1 MVNDLSL
8 LALALAACSDAR
20 PMKSVI
26 AISPG
31 ELAILDTPQPKPGPY
46 QALVRTEC
54 ACLCNR
60 TDSELL
66 GGKFPGMEAKFPFAL
81 GHESVGRV
89 VEVGEKVRHFKV
101 GDRAVGGL
109 VFDLQKE
116 GVDSGWGGFGEFTL
130 ANDHDA
136 MVADGVADEAH
147 GWLEVFE
154 IQTCVDADIPPEEA
168 VLLCT
173 WREVLGAFRDFHLQ
187 PGDDVLIFGAG
198 PVGLSFVKLGRLFG
212 LGWIGIVDRHADKRA
227 KALAFGADAAF
238 NPSDVE
244 ITELASMRGK
254 KLDAVIDAVG
264 HPDIV
269 RQSLPL
275 LRRGG
280 SHCIYGVLTHGV
292 LHIDKSKA
300 DFNFNLLV
308 HQWPTR
314 RYEKESQ
321 ATLCQWI
328 REGKLTS
335 ADFITHRFP
344 LAGIAEAFQRVS
356 ERKVI
361 KALIEYGGCA

>member
-1 MVNDLSL
+1 M
-8 LALALAACSDAR
+8 R
-20 PMKSVI
+20 TMKSVI
-26 AISPG
+26 AVESG
-31 ELAILDTPQPKPGPY
+31 HLAILDTPVPTPGPY
-46 QALVRTEC
+46 QALVRTER

-66 GGKFPGMEAKFPFAL
+66 NGKFPGMEDRFPFAL
-81 GHESVGRV
+81 GHESVGV
-89 VEVGEKVRHFKV
+89 VTKIGGKVRNFAI
-101 GDRAVGGL
+101 GDRAIGGL

-116 GVDSGWGGFGEFTL
+116 GVDSGWGGFGEYTL

-147 GWLEVFE
+147 GWVEVFE
-154 IQTCVDADIPPEEA
+154 IQTRVDADIPPEEA

-198 PVGLSFVKLGRLFG
+198 PVGLSFVKIGRLFG
-212 LGWIGIVDRHADKRA
+212 LGWIGIVDRHEDKQA
-227 KALAFGADAAF
+227 KALAFGVDAVFTPYSKAVT
-238 NPSDVE
+238 DL
-244 ITELASMRGK
+244 TTTRGK

-269 RQSLPL
+269 QQGLPL

-280 SHCIYGVLTHGV
+280 SHCIYGVLTHKV
-292 LHIDKSKA
+292 LHIDKSAA
-300 DFNFNLLV
+300 DFNFNLFV

-321 ATLCQWI
+321 PQLCQWI
-328 REGKLTS
+328 RKGRLTS

-344 LAGIAEAFQRVS
+344 LAQIADAFTAVR

-361 KALIEYGGCA
+361 KALIEY

>member
-1 MVNDLSL
+1 
-8 LALALAACSDAR
+8 
-20 PMKSVI
+20 MKSVI
-26 AISPG
+26 AIEPG
-31 ELAILDTPQPKPGPY
+31 HLEIIDTPVPKPGPY
-46 QALVRTEC
+46 QALVRTER
-54 ACLCNR
+54 ACICNR

-66 GGKFPGMEAKFPFAL
+66 NGKFPGMEDKFPFAL
-81 GHESVGRV
+81 GHESVGTV
-89 VEVGEKVRHFKV
+89 VEAGSKVKNFAA

-109 VFDLQKE
+109 VFDLQME
-116 GVDSGWGGFGEFTL
+116 GADSGWGGFGEYTL
-130 ANDHDA
+130 ANDHEA
-136 MVADGVADEAH
+136 MVVDGVADEAH
-147 GWLEVFE
+147 GWVEVFE
-154 IQTCVDADIPPEEA
+154 IQTRVDADISPEDA

-173 WREVLGAFRDFHLQ
+173 WRDVLGAFRDFHLK

-212 LGWIGIVDRHADKRA
+212 LGWIGIVDRHADKQA

-238 NPSDVE
+238 TPGDE
-244 ITELASMRGK
+244 IEIARSTAQETVRTTF

-264 HPDIV
+264 HPDILP
-269 RQSLPL
+269 QGLPL

-280 SHCIYGVLTHGV
+280 SHCIYGVLTHKV

-300 DFNFNLLV
+300 DFNFNLFV

-314 RYEKESQ
+314 LYEKESQ
-321 ATLCQWI
+321 PQLCQWI

-344 LAGIAEAFQRVS
+344 LEKIADAFAAVR

-361 KALIEYGGCA
+361 KALIEY

>member
-1 MVNDLSL
+1 MSWHLIPS
-8 LALALAACSDAR
+8 
-20 PMKSVI
+20 MKSVI
-26 AISPG
+26 AVLPG
-31 ELAILDTPQPKPGPY
+31 HLEILDTPLPRPGPY
-46 QALVRTEC
+46 QALVKTEC

-66 GGKFPGMEAKFPFAL
+66 HGTFPGMEDKFPFAL
-81 GHESVGRV
+81 GHESVGVV
-89 VEVGEKVRHFKV
+89 VEAGAKVRNFAV
-101 GDRAVGGL
+101 GDRVVGGL
-109 VFDLQKE
+109 NFDLQME
-116 GVDSGWGGFGEFTL
+116 GVDSGWGGFGEYTL
-130 ANDHDA
+130 ANDHEA
-136 MVADGVADEAH
+136 MVADGVANDAG
-147 GWLEVFE
+147 GWVEVYE
-154 IQTCVDADIPPEEA
+154 IQTKVDADIPPEEA

-212 LGWIGIVDRHADKRA
+212 LRWIGIVDRHADKRA

-238 NPSDVE
+238 APGQ
-244 ITELASMRGK
+244 IQPPG
-254 KLDAVIDAVG
+254 KLDAIIDAVG
-264 HPDIV
+264 HPDIL
-269 RQSLPL
+269 QQGLPL

-280 SHCIYGVLTHGV
+280 SHCIYGVLTQPV

-321 ATLCQWI
+321 PQLCQWV
-328 REGKLTS
+328 REGRLTS

-344 LAGIAEAFQRVS
+344 LSGIREAFDEVAR
-356 ERKVI
+356 RGVI
-361 KALIEYGGCA
+361 KALIEYA

>member
-1 MVNDLSL
+1 
-8 LALALAACSDAR
+8 
-20 PMKSVI
+20 MKSVI
-26 AISPG
+26 ALHPG
-31 ELAILDTPQPKPGPY
+31 HLEILDTPVPKPNPY

-54 ACLCNR
+54 ACICNR

-66 GGKFPGMEAKFPFAL
+66 HGRFPGMEEKFPFAL
-81 GHESVGRV
+81 GHESVGIITAI
-89 VEVGEKVRHFKV
+89 GDKVKNFAI

-109 VFDLQKE
+109 SFDLQME
-116 GVDSGWGGFGEFTL
+116 GVDSGWGGFGEYTL

-136 MVADGVADEAH
+136 MVADGMANKAG
-147 GWLEVFE
+147 GWFECYE
-154 IQTCVDADIPPEEA
+154 IQTRVDADIPPHEA

-187 PGDDVLIFGAG
+187 PGDDVLIYGAG

-212 LGWIGIVDRHADKRA
+212 LGWIGIVDRHADKQA

-238 NPSDVE
+238 APGDKA
-244 ITELASMRGK
+244 LAGLAATRGK

-264 HPDIV
+264 STALV
-269 RQSLPL
+269 LEGLPL

-280 SHCIYGVLTHGV
+280 SHCIYGVLTEGV

-300 DFNFNLLV
+300 DFNFNLFV

-314 RYEKESQ
+314 KYEKESQ
-321 ATLCQWI
+321 SQLCQWV
-328 REGKLTS
+328 REGRLTS

-344 LAGIAEAFQRVS
+344 LEDIRSAFDEVAR
-356 ERKVI
+356 RTVI
-361 KALIEYGGCA
+361 KALIEY

>member
-1 MVNDLSL
+1 
-8 LALALAACSDAR
+8 
-20 PMKSVI
+20 
-26 AISPG
+26 
-31 ELAILDTPQPKPGPY
+31 
-46 QALVRTEC
+46 
-54 ACLCNR
+54 
-60 TDSELL
+60 
-66 GGKFPGMEAKFPFAL
+66 
-81 GHESVGRV
+81 
-89 VEVGEKVRHFKV
+89 
-101 GDRAVGGL
+101 
-109 VFDLQKE
+109 
-116 GVDSGWGGFGEFTL
+116 
-130 ANDHDA
+130 

-147 GWLEVFE
+147 GWVEVFE
-154 IQTCVDADIPPEEA
+154 IQTRVDADIPPEQA

-187 PGDDVLIFGAG
+187 PGDDVLIYGAG

-212 LGWIGIVDRHADKRA
+212 LGWIGIVDRHADKQA

-238 NPSDVE
+238 KPGDLE
-244 ITELASMRGK
+244 IGELAKIRGK

-269 RQSLPL
+269 QQGLPL

-300 DFNFNLLV
+300 DFNFNLFV

-321 ATLCQWI
+321 TTLCQWI

-335 ADFITHRFP
+335 TDFITHRFP
-344 LAGIAEAFQRVS
+344 LDHISDAFKAVS

-361 KALIEYGGCA
+361 KALLEYV

>member
-1 MVNDLSL
+1 
-8 LALALAACSDAR
+8 
-20 PMKSVI
+20 MKSVI
-26 AISPG
+26 ATEPG
-31 ELAILDTPQPKPGPY
+31 HLEIIDTPVPKPGPY
-46 QALVRTEC
+46 QALVRTER
-54 ACLCNR
+54 ACICNR

-66 GGKFPGMEAKFPFAL
+66 NGKFPGMEDKFPFAL
-81 GHESVGRV
+81 GHESVGTV
-89 VEVGEKVRHFKV
+89 VEVGGKVRNFAV

-109 VFDLQKE
+109 VFDLQME
-116 GVDSGWGGFGEFTL
+116 GLDSGWGGFGEYTL

-147 GWLEVFE
+147 GWVEVFE
-154 IQTCVDADIPPEEA
+154 IQTRVDADISPEEA

-173 WREVLGAFRDFHLQ
+173 WREVLGAFRDFHLK

-212 LGWIGIVDRHADKRA
+212 LGWIGIVDRHADKQAR
-227 KALAFGADAAF
+227 ALAFGADAVFA
-238 NPSDVE
+238 PSDA
-244 ITELASMRGK
+244 IELARSTAQGTVRTSF

-264 HPDIV
+264 HPDILP
-269 RQSLPL
+269 QGLPL

-280 SHCIYGVLTHGV
+280 SHCIYGVLTHKV

-300 DFNFNLLV
+300 DFNFNLFV

-314 RYEKESQ
+314 LYEKESQ
-321 ATLCQWI
+321 AQLCQWI

-335 ADFITHRFP
+335 AEFITHRFP
-344 LAGIAEAFQRVS
+344 LEKIADAFAAVR

-361 KALIEYGGCA
+361 KALIEY

>member
-1 MVNDLSL
+1 
-8 LALALAACSDAR
+8 
-20 PMKSVI
+20 MKSVI

-31 ELAILDTPQPKPGPY
+31 ELAVLDTPRPQPGPY

-54 ACLCNR
+54 ACICNR

-66 GGKFPGMEAKFPFAL
+66 GGKFPGMEDRFPFAL
-81 GHESVGRV
+81 GHESVGVV
-89 VEVGEKVRHFKV
+89 VEAGGKVRNFKA
-101 GDRAVGGL
+101 GDRVVGGL

-147 GWLEVFE
+147 GWVEVFE
-154 IQTCVDADIPPEEA
+154 IQTRVDADIPPEQA

-173 WREVLGAFRDFHLQ
+173 WREVLGAFRDFHLL

-212 LGWIGIVDRHADKRA
+212 LGWIGIVDRHVGKQAR
-227 KALAFGADAAF
+227 ALAFGADAVFKPGDA
-238 NPSDVE
+238 E
-244 ITELASMRGK
+244 ISELTRIRGR

-269 RQSLPL
+269 QQSLPL

-280 SHCIYGVLTHGV
+280 SHCIYGVLTHGI
-292 LHIDKSKA
+292 LHIDRSRA

-314 RYEKESQ
+314 RHERESQ
-321 ATLCQWI
+321 AVLCQWI
-328 REGKLTS
+328 REGLLTS

-344 LAGIAEAFQRVS
+344 LERIAHAFKAVG

-361 KALIEYGGCA
+361 KALLEYP

>member
-1 MVNDLSL
+1 M
-8 LALALAACSDAR
+8 
-20 PMKSVI
+20 
-26 AISPG
+26 
-31 ELAILDTPQPKPGPY
+31 PKPGPY

-66 GGKFPGMEAKFPFAL
+66 SGNFPGMEDKFPFAL
-81 GHESVGRV
+81 GHESVGTV
-89 VEVGEKVRHFKV
+89 VEVGGKVKNFTV

-109 VFDLQKE
+109 LFDLQME
-116 GVDSGWGGFGEFTL
+116 GVDSGWGGFGEYTL
-130 ANDHDA
+130 ANDHEA
-136 MVADGVADEAH
+136 MAADGVADEAH
-147 GWLEVFE
+147 GWFEVYE
-154 IQTCVDADIPPEEA
+154 IQTRVDADIPPEEA

-187 PGDDVLIFGAG
+187 PGDHVLIFGAG

-212 LGWIGIVDRHADKRA
+212 LGWIGIVDRHPDKQA
-227 KALAFGADAAF
+227 KALAFGADQAF
-238 NPSDVE
+238 APADKAIE
-244 ITELASMRGK
+244 DLTAMRGR

-264 HPDIV
+264 HPEILHKG
-269 RQSLPL
+269 LPL

-300 DFNFNLLV
+300 DFNFNLFV

-314 RYEKESQ
+314 RFEKESQ
-321 ATLCQWI
+321 AQLCQWI

-344 LAGIAEAFQRVS
+344 LDRIADAFDEVAR
-356 ERKVI
+356 RKVV
-361 KALIEYGGCA
+361 KALIEY

>member
-1 MVNDLSL
+1 
-8 LALALAACSDAR
+8 
-20 PMKSVI
+20 MKSVI
-26 AISPG
+26 AIHPG
-31 ELAILDTPQPKPGPY
+31 QLAILDTPMPKPGPY

-66 GGKFPGMEAKFPFAL
+66 NGNFPGMEDKFPFAL
-81 GHESVGRV
+81 GHESVGIV
-89 VEVGEKVRHFKV
+89 TEVGAKVRNFAV

-109 VFDLQKE
+109 SFDIQKE
-116 GVDSGWGGFGEFTL
+116 GVDSGWGGFGEYTL
-130 ANDHDA
+130 ANDHEA
-136 MVADGVADEAH
+136 MVADGVADDAH
-147 GWLEVFE
+147 GWVEVYE
-154 IQTCVDADIPPEEA
+154 IQTRVDADIPPEEA

-212 LGWIGIVDRHADKRA
+212 LGWIGIVDRHADKQA
-227 KALAFGADAAF
+227 KALAFGANAVFVPGDKAIE
-238 NPSDVE
+238 D
-244 ITELASMRGK
+244 LAKSRGK

-264 HPDIV
+264 HPDIL

-292 LHIDKSKA
+292 LHIDKGKA
-300 DFNFNLLV
+300 DFNFNLFV

-314 RYEKESQ
+314 KYERESQ
-321 ATLCQWI
+321 AQLCQWI
-328 REGKLTS
+328 REGRLTS

-344 LAGIAEAFQRVS
+344 LDQIAQGFEEVAR
-356 ERKVI
+356 RKVI
-361 KALIEYGGCA
+361 KALIEYPV

>member
-1 MVNDLSL
+1 
-8 LALALAACSDAR
+8 
-20 PMKSVI
+20 MKSVI
-26 AISPG
+26 AIAPG
-31 ELAILDTPQPKPGPY
+31 ELAILDTPQPQPGPY

-66 GGKFPGMEAKFPFAL
+66 AGKFPGMEDKFPFAL
-81 GHESVGRV
+81 GHESVGIV
-89 VEVGEKVRHFKV
+89 VAVGDKVRNFKV

-109 VFDLQKE
+109 VFDLQTE
-116 GVDSGWGGFGEFTL
+116 GVDSGWGGFGEYTL

-147 GWLEVFE
+147 GWVEVFE
-154 IQTCVDADIPPEEA
+154 IQTRVDADIPPEQA

-187 PGDDVLIFGAG
+187 PGDDVLIYGAG

-212 LGWIGIVDRHADKRA
+212 LGWIGIVDRHADKQA
-227 KALAFGADAAF
+227 KALSFGADEAF
-238 NPSDVE
+238 APGD
-244 ITELASMRGK
+244 IAIGELAKIRGR

-269 RQSLPL
+269 QQGLPL

-292 LHIDKSKA
+292 LHIDKTKA
-300 DFNFNLLV
+300 DFNFNLFV

-321 ATLCQWI
+321 AMLCQWI
-328 REGKLTS
+328 REGRLTS

-344 LAGIAEAFQRVS
+344 VEEITSAFKAVA

-361 KALIEYGGCA
+361 KALLEYPTAQA

>member
-1 MVNDLSL
+1 MRAN
-8 LALALAACSDAR
+8 
-20 PMKSVI
+20 MKSVI
-26 AISPG
+26 AVEPG
-31 ELAILDTPQPKPGPY
+31 HLEILDTPVPEPGPY
-46 QALVRTEC
+46 QALVRTER

-66 GGKFPGMEAKFPFAL
+66 NGKFPGMEDKFPFAL
-81 GHESVGRV
+81 GHESVGIV
-89 VEVGEKVRHFKV
+89 TKIGSKVRNFAV

-116 GVDSGWGGFGEFTL
+116 GVDSGWGGFGEYTL

-136 MVADGVADEAH
+136 MVADDVADEAN
-147 GWLEVFE
+147 GWVEVFE
-154 IQTCVDADIPPEEA
+154 IQTPVDADIPPEEA

-212 LGWIGIVDRHADKRA
+212 LGWIGIVDRHEDKQA
-227 KALAFGADAAF
+227 KALAFGADAVFHPHDGSIA
-238 NPSDVE
+238 
-244 ITELASMRGK
+244 ELSAKRGK

-269 RQSLPL
+269 QQGLPL

-280 SHCIYGVLTHGV
+280 SHCIYGVLTHKV
-292 LHIDKSKA
+292 LHINKSKA
-300 DFNFNLLV
+300 DFNFNLFV

-321 ATLCQWI
+321 PQLCQWI

-344 LAGIAEAFQRVS
+344 LAKIADAFEAVR

-361 KALIEYGGCA
+361 KALIDYGPTLP